1 MQTDKCGRRG
11 VGLPE
16 WSCCHIVI
24 LPCCCC
30 VGVSWGRI
38 YHRPDSARERDG
50 TEQNPAELKDRRSD
64 LPCSNYMPCVGE

>member
-16 WSCCHIVI
+16 WSCCHVAIAAAVSGF
-24 LPCCCC
+24 LG
-30 VGVSWGRI
+30 VGSTIGRI
-38 YHRPDSARERDG
+38 LRAKEMG
-50 TEQNPAELKDRRSD
+50 QNRTLPQLKDRRSD